1 MCGIAGIY
9 CFSQEA
15 VNIDKE
21 PANFTKGK
29 DYPGKNVRSYK
40 QNGANTILLKEMT
53 DAIKHRGP
61 DDEGYLLKDN
71 KGIQVFSGVDSPAD
85 IQSLYPLLYYNQEG
99 AIKTSLN
106 SEVTSINADNFIL
119 GMGFRRLS
127 ILELKPI
134 GHQPMW
140 DEELKII
147 LGYNGEIY
155 NYLELRE
162 ELKAKG
168 YIFFSHSDTEVI
180 IKAYHYWGEDCV
192 KHFNGMWAFSL
203 WDDRKKVLFCSRDRY
218 GIKPFYYAVQD
229 GVIYWG
235 SEIKQLLL
243 TPIDKTLNQAMIWRS
258 MKINSLLVYDD
269 ETYWQ
274 HIHCLKPGHNLL
286 ITKGKIISTQYYDLD
301 VANLESSKLSFN
313 EAVEQYRSIFLDS
326 IELQLR
332 SDVEIGAT
340 LSGGMDSSAIVCSA
354 VHKQGKPLKT
364 FSSYYAFL
372 PELDERKWIEKI
384 LQKTFCLNYLVSPA
398 AEDAIRGWEKL
409 TYYNDFPLAAG
420 FVSQNAVMQEAHRQG
435 IKVLLSGQGSDEISA
450 GYRHSLYR
458 YFADLVR
465 SMQIGRLAKELPE
478 YLKKDNKA
486 FSKLGKIMLS
496 TFLPESALYNLEFRY
511 YRFEPFNRAF
521 TKEADKNCGEQML
534 KKIADIRTS
543 RLSNFL
549 YNMMHNTSLQTLL
562 HFEDRM
568 AMANSVESRVPFLD
582 YRLVDFVFSLPS
594 AYKVKPPYTKVV
606 HRSAM
611 QELIP
616 DEIYRRQDKGIFS
629 SPFYQVWMKKELKP
643 FITDILASKTL
654 RQRGIWNLPQIN
666 FYWHKYL
673 AGDNNQAEM
682 LFNIIALEIWFR
694 QFVDKTAGGY
704 K

>member
-9 CFSQEA
+9 CFSKEA
-15 VNIDKE
+15 VILDKKKG
-21 PANFTKGK
+21 NFTRGK
-29 DYPGKNVRSYK
+29 DNLTKQAVSYK
-40 QNGANTILLKEMT
+40 QNAVNATLLKEMT

-61 DDEGYLLKDN
+61 DDEGYLLKD
-71 KGIQVFSGVDSPAD
+71 KRGIQVFSGEDSPAE
-85 IQSLYPLLYYNQEG
+85 IKSLYPVLNF
-99 AIKTSLN
+99 SLN
-106 SEVTSINADNFIL
+106 VSDKHSKKSTANTITQENIIL

-134 GHQPMW
+134 GHQPMR
-140 DEELKII
+140 DKELGIV
-147 LGYNGEIY
+147 LCYNGEIY

-168 YIFFSHSDTEVI
+168 YKFFSNSDTEVI
-180 IKAYHYWGEDCV
+180 IKAYHCWQENCV
-192 KHFNGMWAFSL
+192 QHFNGMWAFSL
-203 WDDRKKVLFCSRDRY
+203 WDERNNMLFCSRDRY

-229 GVIYWG
+229 GVLYWG

-258 MKINSLLVYDD
+258 IKINSFMVYDD

-274 HIHCLKPGHNLL
+274 NIHCLKPGHNLIVVNGNL
-286 ITKGKIISTQYYDLD
+286 NIKQYYDLD
-301 VANLESSKLSFN
+301 IANFESSRLSFN

-326 IELQLR
+326 IAINLR

-354 VHKQGKPLKT
+354 VHKKGEPLKT
-364 FSSYYAFL
+364 FSSYYACTK
-372 PELDERKWIEKI
+372 ELDERKWIEKI
-384 LQKTFCLNYLVSPA
+384 VQKTSCPNYLVSPK
-398 AEDAIRGWEKL
+398 AEDAICWWEKL
-409 TYYNDFPLAAG
+409 TYLDDLPLSAA
-420 FVSQNAVMQEAHRQG
+420 FVSINAVMQEAHKQG
-435 IKVLLSGQGSDEISA
+435 IKVLLAGQGSDEISA

-458 YFADLVR
+458 YFADLIR
-465 SMQIGRLAKELPE
+465 NMQIGRLAKELPE
-478 YLKKDNKA
+478 YLKKDNKT
-486 FSKLGKIMLS
+486 FSKLGKIKLS
-496 TFLPESALYNLEFRY
+496 TFLPESSLYHLEFCY

-521 TKEADKNCGEQML
+521 TNEAEKSCSEQIL
-534 KKIADIRTS
+534 KKIADIKAS

-549 YNMMHNTSLQTLL
+549 YNMIHNTSLQTLL
-562 HFEDRM
+562 HFDDRI

-594 AYKVKPPYTKVV
+594 TYKIKPPYTKVI

-629 SPFYQVWMKKELKP
+629 SPFYQVWLKNELKP
-643 FITDILASKTL
+643 FISDIFASSAF
-654 RQRGIWNLPQIN
+654 RQRGIWNLPKIYHN
-666 FYWHKYL
+666 WHKYL
-673 AGDNNQAEM
+673 AGDNRQVEM
-682 LFNIIALEIWFR
+682 LFNVIALEIWFR
-694 QFVDKTAGGY
+694 QFIDRTSGGY

>member
-9 CFSQEA
+9 CYSQEA
-15 VNIDKE
+15 VTIAKKQE
-21 PANFTKGK
+21 NFTPGK
-29 DYPGKNVRSYK
+29 EYPGKNSGSYK
-40 QNGANTILLKEMT
+40 QNAVNAILLKNMT

-61 DDEGYLLKDN
+61 DDEGYLLKDR
-71 KGIQVFSGVDSPAD
+71 KGIQVFAGGDSPAD
-85 IQSLYPLLYYNQEG
+85 IKSLYPILYNNDEG
-99 AIKTSLN
+99 AIRTSLN
-106 SEVTSINADNFIL
+106 AAVNSINVDDFIL
-119 GMGFRRLS
+119 GMGFQRLS

-140 DEELKII
+140 DKELGIVI
-147 LGYNGEIY
+147 CYNGEIY

-192 KHFNGMWAFSL
+192 QHFNGMWAFSL
-203 WDDRKKVLFCSRDRY
+203 WDERKKVLFCSRDRY

-243 TPIDKTLNQAMIWRS
+243 TPVDKTLNQAMIWRS

-274 HIHCLKPGHNLL
+274 HINCLKPGHNLL
-286 ITKGKIISTQYYDLD
+286 LTNGKINIKQYYDLD
-301 VANLESSKLSFN
+301 IANLESSKLSYN

-326 IELQLR
+326 IGLQLR

-354 VHKQGKPLKT
+354 VHKKGEPLKT

-372 PELDERKWIEKI
+372 PELDERSWIEKI
-384 LQKTFCLNYLVSPA
+384 VQKTSCRSFYVSPK
-398 AEDAIRGWEKL
+398 AEDAIQGWENL

-458 YFADLVR
+458 YFADLLR
-465 SMQIGRLAKELPE
+465 GMQIGKLGKELPR
-478 YLKKDNKA
+478 YLQKEKPVL
-486 FSKLGKIMLS
+486 SKLGKILLS

-511 YRFEPFNRAF
+511 YRFEPFNSAF
-521 TKEADKNCGEQML
+521 TREADKNCGEQIL
-534 KKIADIRTS
+534 KKIADIKAS

-582 YRLVDFVFSLPS
+582 NRLVDFVFSLPS

-616 DEIYRRQDKGIFS
+616 EEIYRRQDKGIFS
-629 SPFYQVWMKKELKP
+629 SPFYQVWMKNELKP
-643 FITDILASKTL
+643 FITEILTSKTL
-654 RQRGIWNLPQIN
+654 RERGIWNLPKIN

-673 AGDNNQAEM
+673 AGDNSQAEM

-694 QFVDKTAGGY
+694 QFVD
-704 K
+704 